1 MTHEEWVRKEIR
13 RELAASVD
21 FGIGCW
27 PKDLIATHP
36 DLGAALYHYDD
47 ADVSVTLYEGGVV
60 SRGASGALRL
70 RYTEL
75 DAVTPVLLTELV
87 RVRDLN
93 APVSI
98 QIEAQGVVSE
108 IRVPLKVYSSLCP
121 VLAHI
126 AEHFRWARTGGASR

>member
-13 RELAASVD
+13 RGFAASVE

-27 PKDLIATHP
+27 PKDLVASCP
-36 DLGAALYHYDD
+36 DFGASLYHYDD
-47 ADVSVTLYEGGVV
+47 ADVSVTLYSYGIV
-60 SRGASGALRL
+60 SKDASGAVRL

-75 DAVTPVLLTELV
+75 DAVIPVLLTELV

-93 APVSI
+93 AAVPI
-98 QIEAQGVVSE
+98 QIEAQGTVFV
-108 IRVPLKVYSSLCP
+108 IRVPLRVYSALCP

-126 AEHFRWARTGGASR
+126 AKHFYWARADGAPR